1 VDRTY
6 FEELEI
12 GDRFGGT
19 SYEVPAD
26 EMIEFS
32 RRWDPRP
39 IHLERE
45 AAVAAGFADVIA
57 SGAYTT
63 SVLTL
68 LVMRAR
74 EQAGNHAVIAVLEV
88 RNRMPNPVCG
98 GDVLTFDGEI
108 VAKRESKSRPG
119 TGIITTRAHLTN
131 QRGEIAFD
139 SEMVTLVEK
148 RNA

>member
-1 VDRTY
+1 VDQTF

-19 SYEVPAD
+19 SYEVPAA

-32 RRWDPRP
+32 RQWDPRP
-39 IHLERE
+39 VHLDRD
-45 AAVAAGFADVIA
+45 AALAAGFPDVIA

-63 SVLTL
+63 AVLTL

-74 EQAGNHAVIAVLEV
+74 ERAGNHAVIAVLEV
-88 RNRMPNPVCG
+88 KNRMPNPVCG

-108 VAKRESKSRPG
+108 VAKRDSTSRPG
-119 TGIITTRAHLTN
+119 TGIVTTRAHLTN
-131 QRGEIAFD
+131 QRGEVAFD
-139 SEMVTLVEK
+139 SETVTLVEK
-148 RNA
+148 RSR